1 MKLLI
6 ERDRLLN
13 LLIAVTSV
21 VERRQTLPILANV
34 LVQLESNTL
43 TLVGTDLEVE
53 ASIQAEA
60 LKGTDGQCTVAAEKC
75 WTSVKRFR
83 NKPILNWKQSIAGS
97 KSVPGAADSVCRH
110 WLLQIFLAWK
120 RTIGKNAYNS
130 SNRHSAHFS
139 TKLLSLWPSRTFG
152 IF

>member
-60 LKGTDGQCTVAAEKC
+60 LKGTDGQCTVAARKLLDICKALPEQA
-75 WTSVKRFR
+75 
-83 NKPILNWKQSIAGS
+83 NIELEQSIAGS

-110 WLLQIFLAWK
+110 WLPQIFLAWK